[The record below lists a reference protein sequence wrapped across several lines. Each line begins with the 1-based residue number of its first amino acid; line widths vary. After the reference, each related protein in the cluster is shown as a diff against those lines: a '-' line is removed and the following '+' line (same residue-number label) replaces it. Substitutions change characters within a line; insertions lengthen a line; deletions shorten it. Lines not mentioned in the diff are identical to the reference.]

1 MAEPAEVRIQVTR
14 SGGVAGIRRG
24 WCVES
29 QEADAWEPLVAACP
43 WDAEPECVG
52 ADRFVWLI
60 EVAAPPPVRTARLPA
75 GAVHG
80 PWRELVERVREQG
93 EPVRPARGHEHGPG
107 RRSEHG

>member
-1 MAEPAEVRIQVTR
+1 MVDESEVRIQVTR

-29 QEADAWEPLVAACP
+29 HEPEAWEPLVAACP
-43 WDAEPECVG
+43 WDAEPESVG

-60 EVAAPPPVRTARLPA
+60 EVTSPPPARTAELPEA
-75 GAVHG
+75 AVHG

-93 EPVRPARGHEHGPG
+93 EPVRAPRRRPPHG
-107 RRSEHG
+107 